1 MKKTLS
7 LSLVLMFALFVSS
20 AIIAQPPGGGR
31 MMDPEVMAKRQTEM
45 MQKELGLDKE
55 TTEKLAEINLKYS
68 KKMMETFKEMR
79 ESGSF
84 DREKMREKMTKL
96 DEEKNKELKKIF
108 TEEQYEK
115 YEKLMKEM
123 REKRPGRP
131 GGR

>member
-7 LSLVLMFALFVSS
+7 LSLVLMVALFVSS
-20 AIIAQPPGGGR
+20 AIIAQPSGGGR

-68 KKMMETFKEMR
+68 KKMMGTFKEMR